1 MMREKLAQG
10 RAMEPD
16 IFQVVEKNRVADFI
30 DRLTPLVKEFCRSGI
45 AIAREFAKAE
55 AVLPPKQFGE
65 LCRHFHLS
73 YSTGRKR
80 ANVGNSER
88 IKEHE
93 DKLRSIDAWSTL
105 HAITTLNDEEFERFK
120 AEHLSG
126 DAPVSLMRAD
136 VERFKSGTCAKRSGF
151 SVVAV
156 VELDVSRIELED
168 VFKVEEE
175 LDDLSKRLSQFP
187 AVHVA
192 MKGLAERLAV
202 KLQAENNKATK
213 QEQEQ
218 AVKAARKR
226 LREVIASKIAR
237 MPGPNRKAQWL
248 KRTRYSWNEELFDPQ
263 LNPNIVLMEEFGEE
277 PVEPQLVDAYFAKY
291 EDPSI
296 RQARREPLD
305 PKIPPGV
312 GSL

>member
-187 AVHVA
+187 AVH
-192 MKGLAERLAV
+192 
-202 KLQAENNKATK
+202 
-213 QEQEQ
+213 EQ